1 MTYLAN
7 ITADDLRQVLAEVE
21 GKTPTQRVLAGISYK
36 DGVAQTTIAERY
48 GVHRNT
54 VRNWLERL
62 ERLADE
68 PFEEVV
74 YDAHRSGREAELTAE
89 QQKQLEETLLQP
101 PTEAGVDAPAWTPAL
116 VQQYITNAFAVE
128 YHVRHIRR
136 LMTKAGLSYKTARP
150 EYQNAD
156 ERAQEA
162 FKEGFQKSWMS

>member
-7 ITADDLRQVLAEVE
+7 IIADDLRQVLAEVE

-89 QQKQLEETLLQP
+89 QQKQLEETLL
-101 PTEAGVDAPAWTPAL
+101 
-116 VQQYITNAFAVE
+116 
-128 YHVRHIRR
+128 
-136 LMTKAGLSYKTARP
+136 
-150 EYQNAD
+150 
-156 ERAQEA
+156 
-162 FKEGFQKSWMS
+162 

>member
-1 MTYLAN
+1 MTYLAH

-101 PTEAGVDAPAWTPAL
+101 PTEAGVDASAWTPAL
-116 VQQYITNAFAVE
+116 VQQYVTNAFAVE
-128 YHVRHIRR
+128 YHVRHVRR
-136 LMTKAGLSYKTARP
+136 LMTEAGLSYKTARP

-162 FKEGFQKSWMS
+162 FKEGFEKSWMS